1 MCPMQFM
8 RNKQDPKWSFY
19 FPESR
24 VRVLTLPW
32 PRAEII
38 SGDASH
44 GSLFLWGPKESGL
57 KKNGAFILH
66 LPSWWKLCLWLI
78 LLKLD
83 FDQVTSFLINFPK
96 TRNKVMMPS
105 ALRQTSHW
113 LYPSQLVFLLEGERD
128 IAWKSRGLKWDGRSC
143 HLKTTSGVDHGL
155 VFIFSLLV
163 KF

>member
-1 MCPMQFM
+1 M

-19 FPESR
+19 FPEPR
-24 VRVLTLPW
+24 VRVLNLPW

-38 SGDASH
+38 SGDATAVLCRVSVITSH

-66 LPSWWKLCLWLI
+66 LPSWWKLRLWLI

-83 FDQVTSFLINFPK
+83 SDQVTSFLINFPK

-128 IAWKSRGLKWDGRSC
+128 IAWKSRVLKWDGGSC
-143 HLKTTSGVDHGL
+143 HLKTTSGCGSWFGL
-155 VFIFSLLV
+155 HY
-163 KF
+163 